1 MPSTPQTLPKPF
13 TAASVSIFSF
23 IPEVL
28 HDGIRA
34 GTGTADLSAYFQ
46 CAIDSG
52 AKLITLPAGVYYID
66 HIQASGRDQVRG
78 LHFQGAGREATFLK
92 LRTTSD
98 NAFDIVGPPG
108 VSWLLYDTAAWGFG
122 LSGMTI
128 DGSEAPGLA
137 TAINVENVHGVTFND
152 LLFRRCNSG
161 VRVANGFYM
170 IADSIWFLTLKPE
183 TGVGFLIDGIGE
195 QYFDNIFADN
205 EVPRGLSFDARA
217 CIEILASTSFTI
229 DKGSA
234 QHIRS
239 ALIIAPPTGKTV
251 EFCEVG
257 PYFADQCSKEGFLIS
272 PTGGLVR
279 GIRFAG
285 TWAGTCDYG
294 FRVTGAGT
302 VDSITFSGIKSKNN
316 VRDGVLLEFGNNLA
330 VRDGSTI
337 SGNGMQ
343 REGKVKICG
352 PSDVNPAW
360 TRIKN
365 LTVNPFVTSMAGH
378 PVTINGATYVI
389 ENIYSG
395 DLMDIGAVVAPAEQ
409 ADLVFNKDEAHAG
422 VRVASQRQS
431 VTIAD
436 SDIGLFDLLA
446 PYQAY
451 GINVAAS
458 NANGYHISGNNLTGN
473 TLAPL
478 VLGAGGSSMIV
489 EGNRGIDDAQGLV
502 TLQDG
507 VLTLPLNSFVY
518 VLGLASVNAIG
529 GPAWVNR
536 RVTFIPMEDSLVFT
550 AGDSIGNSFTA
561 PRNRPVSAVFDGTK
575 WYLG

>member
-1 MPSTPQTLPKPF
+1 MPSTLPLPF
-13 TAASVSIFSF
+13 TATSVSILSF
-23 IPEVL
+23 IPPAL

-34 GTGTADLSAYFQ
+34 GTVTADLSAYFQ
-46 CAIDSG
+46 AAIDSG
-52 AKLITLPAGVYYID
+52 EKLITVPAGVYYID
-66 HIQASGRDQVRG
+66 KIQASGRDQVRG
-78 LHFQGAGREATFLK
+78 LQFRGAGREATFLK
-92 LRTTSD
+92 LRTTSGC
-98 NAFDIVGPPG
+98 AFNIVGPAG

-128 DGSEAPGLA
+128 DGSEAPGLT
-137 TAINVENVHGVTFND
+137 TAVNVKNVHGVTFND

-161 VRVANGFYM
+161 VRVENGFYM
-170 IADSIWFLTLKPE
+170 VAESIWFLTLKPE

-229 DKGSA
+229 GKGSA

-239 ALIIAPPTGKTV
+239 ALIIAPPAGKTV

-316 VRDGVLLEFGNNLA
+316 IRDGVLLEFGNNLA

-343 REGKVKICG
+343 REGRVKISD
-352 PSDVNPAW
+352 PSNVNPSW
-360 TRIKN
+360 TRIEN
-365 LTVNPFVTSMAGH
+365 VTANPFVTSMAGH

-395 DLMDIGAVVAPAEQ
+395 DLMDIGASVAKDDQ
-409 ADLVFNKDEAHAG
+409 ADLVFNKDEAYAG
-422 VRVASQRQS
+422 VRVASQRQG

-451 GINVAAS
+451 GIAVAAS
-458 NANGYHISGNNLTGN
+458 NANSYHISGNNLTGN
-473 TLAPL
+473 TLAPM

-489 EGNRGIDDAQGLV
+489 EGNRGIDDVQAVV
-502 TLQDG
+502 TLQEG
-507 VLTLPLNSFVY
+507 VLIFPLNAFVY
-518 VLGLASVNAIG
+518 VLGLGSVTAIA

-536 RVTFIPMEDSLVFT
+536 RVTFIPMEGDLAFLP
-550 AGDSIGNSFTA
+550 GDSIGNGFTA
-561 PRNRPVSAVFDGTK
+561 PQNRPVSAVFDGTR
-575 WYLG
+575 WYLS